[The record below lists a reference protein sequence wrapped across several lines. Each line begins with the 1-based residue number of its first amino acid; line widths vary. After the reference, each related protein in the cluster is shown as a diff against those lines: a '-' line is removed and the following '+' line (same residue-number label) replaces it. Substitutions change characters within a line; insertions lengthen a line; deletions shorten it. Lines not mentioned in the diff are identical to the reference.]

1 MRGRRVRVMDI
12 NVLDCESENHAC
24 KSIFASDDEMDI
36 GKVFTDLWIQIINE
50 KENKINNCVQTDIMI

>member
-1 MRGRRVRVMDI
+1 MDI